1 MKNRSTNYAGTDK
14 GYYSGPPQV
23 NLGLKKEYGSM
34 KKIPSRGRV
43 FSKG

>member
-23 NLGLKKEYGSM
+23 NLGLKKEYGPTIKS
-34 KKIPSRGRV
+34 PSRRRV